1 MNNHGKRFWL
11 LLKPDRKEIYQV
23 YAYAVFKGI
32 VVLSLPLGIQSII
45 NLIQGGSVSTSWI
58 VLSILIA
65 LGIFLNGYI
74 QLMQMRI
81 MENIQQQIFAR
92 AAFNFTFRIPKIK
105 LEELQNH
112 YAPELMNRFFEV
124 LTIQKNLSKIII
136 QFSTAILQI
145 VFGLILLSFY
155 HPLFILFSVL
165 LVLIVVVIIK
175 LTFKAAM
182 DSSNK
187 ESKYKYKVLSWLEEL
202 ARAKDSFK
210 VAGFTSLPEHKTDDK
225 VFNYIESREKHFSVL
240 KIQYYLLL
248 IFKIVVALGLLLVG
262 GLLVINQKM
271 NIGQFVAAEIIIL
284 LVVESAEKIILNL
297 ESVYDLFTSLEKL
310 GEVDEF
316 KLDDDDNKMESL
328 KLNETA
334 PLDVELKNVSF
345 AYPQTTKKIIKEISF
360 HFEAGKKYVISGEN
374 GSGKSTLLHLISGLY
389 RPASGIICINNHPF
403 ESYYHNDLN
412 EHIGSGLKEETLF
425 EGTILEN
432 ITLGR
437 KNISMEQIE
446 STLQRL
452 FLNDYI
458 TSIPKGL
465 FTMVEPLGRKLPRSV
480 IQKLLLARA
489 IVNNPLLLVIESNF
503 DAIEI
508 QERSKIIS
516 HLFAPTNNC
525 TLIITSNDPAIE
537 KQGEICLKM
546 IDGSIVETTNK

>member
-1 MNNHGKRFWL
+1 MNNYGKRFWQ

-23 YAYAVFKGI
+23 YVYAIFKGI

-81 MENIQQQIFAR
+81 MENIQQHIFAR
-92 AAFNFTFRIPKIK
+92 TAFNFTFRIPKIK
-105 LEELQNH
+105 LEEIQDH

-124 LTIQKNLSKIII
+124 LTIQKNLSKIIV

-145 VFGLILLSFY
+145 IFGLILLSFY
-155 HPLFILFSVL
+155 HPFFILFSVL
-165 LVLIVVVIIK
+165 LVLIVLVIIK
-175 LTFKAAM
+175 LTFKLAM
-182 DSSNK
+182 DSSIK

-210 VAGFTSLPEHKTDDK
+210 VAGFTSLPEHKTDEK

-240 KIQYYLLL
+240 KIQYNLLL
-248 IFKIVVALGLLLVG
+248 IFKIVVAIGLLIVG

-316 KLDDDDNKMESL
+316 KLDDADDKMELL
-328 KLNETA
+328 KLNENT
-334 PLDVELKNVSF
+334 PLDVELKNISF
-345 AYPQTTKKIIKEISF
+345 AYPQTTKNIINDISF
-360 HFEAGKKYVISGEN
+360 HFQAGKKYVISGEN
-374 GSGKSTLLHLISGLY
+374 GSGKSTLLHLVSGLY
-389 RPASGIICINNHPF
+389 KPTSGIICINNHPY
-403 ESYYHNDLN
+403 ESYNYNDVN
-412 EHIGSGLKEETLF
+412 EFTGSGLKEETLF

-432 ITLGR
+432 ISLGR

-446 STLQRL
+446 STLQHL
-452 FLNDYI
+452 FLKDYI

-489 IVNNPLLLVIESNF
+489 IVTNPLLLVIESNF

-508 QERSKIIS
+508 NEREKIMAYI
-516 HLFAPTNNC
+516 FNPKNKW
-525 TLIITSNDPAIE
+525 TLIMISNDPAIE
-537 KQGEICLKM
+537 KKGDVCVNM
-546 IDGSIVETTNK
+546 INGNIVEATNK